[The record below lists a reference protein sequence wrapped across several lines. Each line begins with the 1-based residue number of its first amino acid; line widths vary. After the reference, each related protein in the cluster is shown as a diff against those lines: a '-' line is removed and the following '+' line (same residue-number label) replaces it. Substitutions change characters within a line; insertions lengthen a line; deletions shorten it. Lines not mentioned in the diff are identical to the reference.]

1 MALASCDPMTNPSR
15 LPTLGTISLNDS
27 ETIEDERACIGMQ
40 MLKSGEIEELEK
52 CKSGDGSAVN
62 QRGWGKKKRNEIGVK
77 GKKKKIWTR

>member
-1 MALASCDPMTNPSR
+1 MTNPSR

-40 MLKSGEIEELEK
+40 MLKSGEVKELEK

>member
-1 MALASCDPMTNPSR
+1 MTNPSR

-40 MLKSGEIEELEK
+40 MLKSEEVEELEK

-62 QRGWGKKKRNEIGVK
+62 QRG
-77 GKKKKIWTR
+77 